1 MSGGARAVLLRKAP
15 CLPGTVATIR
25 LAVPADFPAIA
36 EVERAASR
44 LFAGT
49 HMDWAVNA
57 PPTDPSWLAA
67 AWGRGWLWVA
77 VAAAD
82 GRVVGFLMATPLAQ
96 DLFVQELSVHP
107 DLHRRGIGTALLAQ
121 AAAAA
126 RKAGCAGMA
135 LTTDRT
141 LPWNAPFY
149 ARLGFVLQERPAPAL
164 RERLAAER
172 RAGMDPRQRC
182 AMRLDLRDVPPDGNR
197 ASF

>member
-1 MSGGARAVLLRKAP
+1 VSGDGRPALLRRAQ
-15 CLPGTVATIR
+15 CLPAATASIR

-36 EVERAASR
+36 EVERAAAR
-44 LFAGT
+44 VFAGT
-49 HMDWAVNA
+49 HMDWAVDA

-77 VAAAD
+77 VLAAD
-82 GRVVGFLMATPLAQ
+82 GRVAGFLMATPLAQ

-107 DLHRRGIGTALLAQ
+107 DLHRQGIGTALLAQ

-149 ARLGFVLQERPAPAL
+149 ARLGFVLQERPDPEL
-164 RERLAAER
+164 RDRLAAER
-172 RAGMDPRQRC
+172 RAGLDPRQRC
-182 AMRLDLRDVPPDGNR
+182 AMRLDLHDLPAERDQVS
-197 ASF
+197 A

>member
-1 MSGGARAVLLRKAP
+1 VSEGARAALLRKAQ
-15 CLPGTVATIR
+15 CLSGAAAKIR

-36 EVERAASR
+36 LVERAAAR
-44 LFAGT
+44 MFAGT
-49 HMDWAVNA
+49 HMEWAVDA

-77 VAAAD
+77 VLAAD
-82 GRVVGFLMATPLAQ
+82 GRIAGFLMAAPLAQ

-107 DLHRRGIGTALLAQ
+107 DLHRQGIGTALLAQ

-172 RAGMDPRQRC
+172 HAGMDPRQRC
-182 AMRLDLRDVPPDGNR
+182 AMRLDLREAPPDRGG
-197 ASF
+197 ASA